1 MTKTRKLV
9 PIAIGLACAAAL
21 LGAVTYQ
28 DLSLRSRAAMELR
41 GRIESAADAIAA
53 KLGQCLNVRF
63 TFARALGAHIVSQNS
78 SQNATPAVDTGRFAD
93 LMTRNHGVVEA
104 LLTFPAGPVLPRTA
118 NDTEI
123 PEMLLRGLEAADGRA
138 AFEQARTSLNPVV
151 ETSAGFADGL
161 QRILG
166 FFPIV
171 DERAAGGGAPEY
183 LGMAVIVMSL
193 DGILAEAGAVTDER
207 LKIAIRESR
216 ADGTARYLGARAA
229 EIFASD
235 PVSKTV
241 RFPMGSWELAA
252 VPRDGWNQASPA
264 LTIFRILGVLM
275 AGLVGLSAYF
285 LARQPAKLRLMVD
298 SATRELRAQKDE
310 LTIAKSRLAN
320 AIDSI
325 PEGFAL
331 YDVSGGLVTSNR
343 RYDRS
348 EPFETSP
355 GPCEVERQD
364 GTWRRVQR
372 ETTPTGDLVVV
383 QTDITAHKRHE
394 RELTEAKERAEA
406 ASKAKSDFLAMMSH
420 EIRTPLNA
428 VLGMLA
434 TLEDSALDDSQ
445 RASVGVA
452 RKSGEKLLFLVN
464 EVLDFSKIEAGKLE
478 IKNEPFPLRP
488 LVADTV
494 SLFEAQCREKGLEI
508 RGRVAA
514 DLPDHF
520 KGDSGRLRQVLIN
533 LVSNAVKFTER
544 GGVFIEV
551 RCRAAETSGEKAVG
565 VLDLGFEVR
574 DTGIG
579 IEAEARDEIFSAFF
593 QKDASFSR
601 RYGGTGLGLA
611 IAKRLVEAMDG
622 AIGFDSAPGFGSTF
636 WFSVGLEAAEAP
648 AVDGPG
654 EAGGAVVPLPGPG
667 PARPGVRILIAEDN
681 LANQMVIK
689 HFLDMGGYR
698 SDVAS
703 NGLEAVH
710 AARTRAYD
718 LVLMDISMP
727 EMDGITAAAEIRD
740 LARTRDTEPI
750 MVAVTAH
757 ALPRDR
763 ERFLAAGFDEVL
775 VKPLRKHELFRA
787 LSKWLNVAPADP
799 EARRSL
805 N

>member
-1 MTKTRKLV
+1 MTKTRKLA
-9 PIAIGLACAAAL
+9 PIAIGLGCAAAL

-28 DLSLRSRAAMELR
+28 DLSLRSRAAVELR
-41 GRIESAADAIAA
+41 GRIESAADAMAA

-63 TFARALGAHIVSQNS
+63 TFARALAAHIVSQNS

-104 LLTFPAGPVLPRTA
+104 LLTFPAAPDLPRAA
-118 NDTEI
+118 NDVKI
-123 PEMLLRGLEAADGRA
+123 PEVLLRGLEAGAGRA
-138 AFEQARTSLNPVV
+138 AFERARASLKPVV
-151 ETSAGFADGL
+151 ETAAGFADGL
-161 QRILG
+161 HRILG

-171 DERAAGGGAPEY
+171 DDRAAGGGAPEY
-183 LGMAVIVMSL
+183 LGMAVIVMPL
-193 DGILAEAGAVTDER
+193 DGILAEAGAVSDER
-207 LKIAIRESR
+207 LRVAIRETR

-229 EIFASD
+229 ETFASD
-235 PVSKTV
+235 PVSKAV

-252 VPRDGWNQASPA
+252 VPRDGWRPVSPT

-298 SATRELRAQKDE
+298 TATRELRSQKDE
-310 LTIAKSRLAN
+310 LVIAQSRLAN

-325 PEGFAL
+325 PQGFAL
-331 YDVSGGLVTSNR
+331 YDGSGELVTSNR

-348 EPFETSP
+348 EPFETNP
-355 GPCEVERQD
+355 GPCEVERHD

-372 ETTPTGDLVVV
+372 ETTPTGDLVIV

-394 RELTEAKERAEA
+394 RELTEAKEQAEA
-406 ASKAKSDFLAMMSH
+406 ASKAKSDFLATMSH

-428 VLGMLA
+428 VLGLLA

-445 RASVGVA
+445 RAQVGTA

-478 IKNEPFPLRP
+478 IESEVFPLRP

-514 DLPDHF
+514 ELPDHF

-544 GGVFIEV
+544 GGVFLEV
-551 RCRAAETSGEKAVG
+551 GCRGAETGG
-565 VLDLGFEVR
+565 VFELEFEVR

-579 IEAEARDEIFSAFF
+579 IEAEARGEIFSAFC

-611 IAKRLVEAMDG
+611 IAKRLVDAMNG
-622 AIGFDSAPGFGSTF
+622 EIGFDSAPGFGSTF
-636 WFSVGLEAAEAP
+636 WFSIGLETAEGPAA
-648 AVDGPG
+648 DGPG

-667 PARPGVRILIAEDN
+667 PARSGVRILIAEDN

-703 NGLEAVH
+703 NGLEAVR
-710 AARTRAYD
+710 AARAQAYD

-740 LARTRDTEPI
+740 LARTRDTAPI

-775 VKPLRKHELFRA
+775 VKPLRKHELYRA
-787 LSKWLNVAPADP
+787 LSKWLSVAPADP